1 MRKAML
7 LLAVIGLAGL
17 LWAADPIVG
26 TWKLNVAKS
35 RFASAL
41 GAAPK
46 QQTNTV
52 RELAADQ
59 IEITVI
65 GSRTDGSPISEKCT
79 APKQG
84 GILKCQQPP
93 PAEGESNILTV
104 INPGDWLFTV
114 LQNGKQV
121 ATVHVVVSKDGKT
134 ANETTKGMDAKGKPF
149 ESISVFDR
157 Q

>member
-1 MRKAML
+1 MRNAML
-7 LLAVIGLAGL
+7 LLAVLGITGS
-17 LWAADPIVG
+17 LWAADPIIG
-26 TWKLNVAKS
+26 TWKLNIAKS

-41 GAAPK
+41 GATPK

-59 IEITVI
+59 IEIAVI
-65 GSRTDGSPISEKCT
+65 GSRTDGSAISEKCT

-84 GILKCQQPP
+84 GSLKYQQPL
-93 PAEGESNILTV
+93 PAEGESVILTV

-121 ATVHVVVSKDGKT
+121 TTVRVVVSNDSKT
-134 ANETTKGMDAKGKPF
+134 AIETTKGTDAKGKPF
-149 ESISVFDR
+149 EQLQVFDR